1 MYNFFLVRF
10 FPDKVP
16 MRWSQNTHVR
26 IKSWGWNAENLWRS
40 EYTRQNS
47 DAWSL
52 ETPSVHIKTLVI
64 WTARRQIR
72 GIKWLRGARTDASV
86 QSEQI
91 AHILGIHA
99 PRLTSTLTLYMV
111 VVSTIILFSTRLIS
125 EVYIN
130 ASKQQNNNVLYSLL
144 GPKARDGLNI
154 TPVAKNPRERMEL
167 RLNFVV
173 RCFIFFCWYEL
184 IFRFNARLFV
194 KALVVSIPFLCL
206 LYMIIWYY

>member
-1 MYNFFLVRF
+1 MLSIHYHWNALFTIATSRILRQIFSNSTVYCITSFLSFF

-26 IKSWGWNAENLWRS
+26 IRSWDWNAKIPWRS

-99 PRLTSTLTLYMV
+99 PGLTSIWTLYMV
-111 VVSTIILFSTRLIS
+111 VVSI
-125 EVYIN
+125 
-130 ASKQQNNNVLYSLL
+130 
-144 GPKARDGLNI
+144 
-154 TPVAKNPRERMEL
+154 
-167 RLNFVV
+167 NFVFYSSNL
-173 RCFIFFCWYEL
+173 R
-184 IFRFNARLFV
+184 
-194 KALVVSIPFLCL
+194 S
-206 LYMIIWYY
+206 LYKRR